1 MSKVRGTGYGRMLR
15 CLAALVITTVLLAP
29 GALAQTENAA
39 PAGFE
44 AIAPPE
50 GVTAQAVFVEDA
62 TAGAPLVSLNA
73 DERRSPASTTK
84 LMTALVIANNTTDW
98 QALVTADASD
108 ILTAEDGE
116 SFMGLLEGD
125 VLTVEQLMY
134 GIMLPSGN
142 DAAHA
147 MARVIGSN
155 LLAAEGATRDPVE
168 RFVQE
173 MNATAANLGLQNT
186 HFTNAAGLY
195 GEDHYT
201 TARDLAIIASHAF
214 AVPQIAQASS
224 VPTYTL
230 TTQGA
235 NPREMTLTNTNKMLG
250 QDGVIGGK
258 TGTLME
264 SGACLVVLLDEGNGN
279 MVIGVV
285 LGSDIEFDEDQ
296 VQIAETDMRFDD
308 MSTVIGAM
316 NESYRWVQPG
326 DAAFPGL
333 TQELA
338 VWNVRLGDDH
348 AIVLPSASADSLRY
362 LLQLG
367 PPAEPDAPVGTVL
380 FFSGDTVVATRP
392 VLQAGTA

>member
-1 MSKVRGTGYGRMLR
+1 MSKVWGSGYGRMLR
-15 CLAALVITTVLLAP
+15 CLAALVISTVLLAP

-125 VLTVEQLMY
+125 VLSVEQLMY

-155 LLAAEGATRDPVE
+155 LLAAEGATGDPVE

-201 TARDLAIIASHAF
+201 TAR
-214 AVPQIAQASS
+214 
-224 VPTYTL
+224 
-230 TTQGA
+230 
-235 NPREMTLTNTNKMLG
+235 
-250 QDGVIGGK
+250 
-258 TGTLME
+258 
-264 SGACLVVLLDEGNGN
+264 
-279 MVIGVV
+279 
-285 LGSDIEFDEDQ
+285 
-296 VQIAETDMRFDD
+296 
-308 MSTVIGAM
+308 
-316 NESYRWVQPG
+316 
-326 DAAFPGL
+326 
-333 TQELA
+333 
-338 VWNVRLGDDH
+338 
-348 AIVLPSASADSLRY
+348 
-362 LLQLG
+362 
-367 PPAEPDAPVGTVL
+367 
-380 FFSGDTVVATRP
+380 
-392 VLQAGTA
+392 